1 MKALKQHRHRGII
14 LTISLQHS
22 RQTCFGRVIVICYL
36 KAQNQVIVWCNCDWM
51 NEISN
56 HKSAYISCP
65 IFEPYRPVV
74 YNPFVC
80 VVMSKAAAA
89 KQLWSTHSSSPME
102 RAGETIST
110 GVQGTL
116 FYVNRSHLS
125 LEINLI
131 QRVLHQASALDLR
144 ACGRRII

>member
-1 MKALKQHRHRGII
+1 
-14 LTISLQHS
+14 
-22 RQTCFGRVIVICYL
+22 
-36 KAQNQVIVWCNCDWM
+36 M
-51 NEISN
+51 NVVSN
-56 HKSAYISCP
+56 HNAAYISCP

-80 VVMSKAAAA
+80 IVISKAAAA
-89 KQLWSTHSSSPME
+89 RQLWSTHSSSPMG

-110 GVQGTL
+110 DIQGTL

-131 QRVLHQASALDLR
+131 
-144 ACGRRII
+144 